1 MYKVEISKKALKEL
15 EKLPK
20 EVVRKFRDKFSDLAE
35 NPYSVN
41 GTKKLVNPKSLGIEL
56 EEVYRVRIGDYRA
69 IYAIENEVLVIF
81 IIKIAHRKEVY
92 E

>member
-41 GTKKLVNPKSLGIEL
+41 GTKKLVNPKSL
-56 EEVYRVRIGDYRA
+56 V
-69 IYAIENEVLVIF
+69 
-81 IIKIAHRKEVY
+81 
-92 E
+92 